1 MPGRPADNNPWNR
14 RVRRIFWLVGTAST
28 VWFVSSYIME
38 RLKEA
43 RVRAIKEKKQ
53 KDLMKNHF
61 TSLISTISFTLY
73 ALLPTLQPQVFDAYP
88 VESTC
93 QALQGISNSSS
104 LDASTSSLDPAST
117 AANGGG
123 QPSESQNWQPE
134 GSLLLQQEK
143 EGAQHDSHSHDAL
156 EQRHRLSEGDVPAE
170 ETQSSM
176 QGSPEAGAGSLGAE
190 SWASEFTSQR
200 RSSENTEDTGTE
212 TETESEVMLSSVGG
226 IETDDGMSSVA
237 SQSISLPPTDTSST
251 SPSPPSPSD
260 LTRSGQFQPR
270 PSPPR
275 APPRSKKEL
284 WRDLKIQSFTWTLT
298 TIYILPMLYL
308 LTSSQLSILARQRYM
323 ADVKSSLPPSPERP
337 VDSSIQGNVDDD
349 DDNGDGSK
357 TPRRRLSSSE
367 RSQTPSM
374 PDSKKKKGWFSSFSV
389 DSMGLSEFVESSSSF
404 IPNPLSVLPTALTSY
419 LPSIVAPAASGASAA
434 TQMTRDSDEI
444 LALRQA
450 EEDAVRAEAERLF
463 LTYSWWLLNEG
474 WKAVGKR
481 VEESVEKIFGNMPLK
496 RELSMQDWEM
506 RFKEVRAEVEM
517 ELTENSTIELYDF
530 TPHILPDTVSN
541 SASSSLGVPFPRSP
555 SDHSPYL
562 VQLVQETRDHL
573 SSPDGRYLIEKGIS
587 TLLGSLL
594 VSLKGECYGQ
604 IQDDSD
610 GRIPEH
616 TPGSEQAEREERLG
630 RASKRLV
637 DCLPGINNWG
647 KSVWEG
653 IPDSGVEA
661 MLSIHEFEGFAALVF
676 GDWAPKVSPPEY

>member
-1 MPGRPADNNPWNR
+1 MPPRPTTENNPWNR
-14 RVRRIFWLVGTAST
+14 RVRRLFWLVGTAST
-28 VWFVSSYIME
+28 VWFVSSYVIE

-43 RVRAIKEKKQ
+43 RVRAVKEKKQ

-88 VESTC
+88 VESTS
-93 QALQGISNSSS
+93 QALQGISNPSS
-104 LDASTSSLDPAST
+104 LEASTSSLDPST
-117 AANGGG
+117 TPPVING
-123 QPSESQNWQPE
+123 STRISDSHAWSDQNQKE
-134 GSLLLQQEK
+134 NQDQGSLLLHQEGSQATPRSPETHQLQHQQ
-143 EGAQHDSHSHDAL
+143 QHHGIGTDN
-156 EQRHRLSEGDVPAE
+156 E
-170 ETQSSM
+170 SSA
-176 QGSPEAGAGSLGAE
+176 QGSPETGGSLGAE

-200 RSSENTEDTGTE
+200 RSSEDTEA

-260 LTRSGQFQPR
+260 LTRSGQFQPH

-275 APPRSKKEL
+275 APPKSKKEL
-284 WRDLKIQSFTWTLT
+284 WRDLKIQSLTRTLT

-308 LTSSQLSILARQRYM
+308 LTSSQLAILARQRYM
-323 ADVKSSLPPSPERP
+323 SDIKSSLPASPEGP
-337 VDSSIQGNVDDD
+337 TIPLNQKIDH
-349 DDNGDGSK
+349 DGLA
-357 TPRRRLSSSE
+357 TPRRRPSSSGNAPQG
-367 RSQTPSM
+367 SSSSSSTQ
-374 PDSKKKKGWFSSFSV
+374 KKRGWFSSFSV
-389 DSMGLSEFVESSSSF
+389 DSMGLSEFVESSSALM
-404 IPNPLSVLPTALTSY
+404 PNPLSVLPTSVTSY
-419 LPSIVAPAASGASAA
+419 LPSIIAPSPLSSANASAA
-434 TQMTRDSDEI
+434 SSQISRDSDDI

-450 EEDAVRAEAERLF
+450 EEDAIRAEAERLF

-474 WKAVGKR
+474 WRSIGKR

-517 ELTENSTIELYDF
+517 ELSENSTIELYDF
-530 TPHILPDTVSN
+530 TAHILPDT
-541 SASSSLGVPFPRSP
+541 SSPSTSDQGIPFPLSP
-555 SDHSPYL
+555 SDHSAYL
-562 VQLVQETRDHL
+562 SQLVQETRDHL

-594 VSLKGECYGQ
+594 SSLKRECYP
-604 IQDDSD
+604 S
-610 GRIPEH
+610 IPEH
-616 TPGSEQAEREERLG
+616 LQNGGDAHAHVHTQGMEHAEGEGRESR
-630 RASKRLV
+630 RLV
-637 DCLPGINNWG
+637 DCLPGINTWG

-676 GDWAPKVSPPEY
+676 GDWAPKS